1 MLPVDFPIPSKLH
14 VRLLRSLARFDFAAS
29 ILGAS
34 TDHQF
39 FLMIKDDQPVSYH
52 YPVISCYIT
61 IINGKI
67 TIINGKIHYFY
78 GNFQ

>member
-1 MLPVDFPIPSKLH
+1 
-14 VRLLRSLARFDFAAS
+14 LLRSFARFDFAAS

-34 TDHQF
+34 SGDHQV
-39 FLMIKDDQPVSYH
+39 FLMIKDDQPVSDH
-52 YPVISCYIT
+52 YPVISRY
-61 IINGKI
+61 I